1 MFNNPYQQA
10 NLDNINRQI
19 AELERLR
26 TQVQQPQPTNLTQN
40 FQIAPTNQGGMKYAT
55 SIDDVQKA
63 FVVTDTPYFTKDM
76 SVLWVKNPKG
86 EIKSY
91 ELTEL
96 IERDEKDIQISL
108 LQQQINEL
116 KGMINNEQH
125 TSNVNAEQI
134 TTNTTGDDETI
145 RGAIKKNKSSS
156 VSRVS
161 TSKK

>member
-40 FQIAPTNQGGMKYAT
+40 FQIAPTNQSGMKFAS
-55 SIDDVQKA
+55 SIDEVQKA

-76 SVLWVKNPKG
+76 SVLWVKNAKG

-116 KGMINNEQH
+116 KGMIKDEQH
-125 TSNVNAEQI
+125 TSNVNAEQT
-134 TTNTTGDDETI
+134 TTNTTGDDETT
-145 RGAIKKNKSSS
+145 RGAIKKGKSSS